1 MEQGKLKFYFRPSVS
16 VFCYRKHE
24 KTKKNIIVHRK
35 KPKRVRKVGFEPT
48 REYSHWILRPAPWT
62 ARTLAR

>member
-1 MEQGKLKFYFRPSVS
+1 MEQGKLKFNFRPSVS
-16 VFCYRKHE
+16 VFHTKKPKNE
-24 KTKKNIIVHRK
+24 KKTKTNRK
-35 KPKRVRKVGFEPT
+35 KSKRVRKVGFEPT